1 MRRIW
6 TAITAGFLALVAA
19 YAALLPLSHW
29 QADEFF
35 YFAML
40 RDHGRR
46 VLADRV
52 FGWSPRPFSEY
63 LLYLYGTVVSRLQ
76 QPAAGW
82 FMGLLWI
89 AWIASVALGAICCG
103 RPSNRLRLAA
113 VAVLLGA
120 MLTVRPLSEVF
131 FWPAGAVSYLST
143 LIAVCLGFWMCVD
156 AGVSGWARPWGL
168 ALASSLAAASSEV
181 GAMFAVGFVIVLT
194 VLTIAASD
202 RRTAYR
208 SLAPML
214 LPVVIAGFVF
224 WVLLHNRVAVGAPGG
239 VEAPYLRR
247 FWPSLGAG
255 FRLSLGELPVLD
267 YGRDIADVSG
277 AGLVF
282 KLLLFV
288 GWRWIAGAAFGFVSR
303 DGERVRRLLAFC
315 IGLAA
320 AAWGSAFAGYFQF
333 GYGCC
338 TRHWIMRQEFSLLG
352 VAALGVL
359 SALWL
364 APGFIFA
371 RSRAPAR
378 IAAAVPFALLLVLA
392 VALRARDLV
401 HDYRLIP
408 LFMRDQAA
416 LWSALHH
423 PGPSMTCTLPPRAWI
438 VGDMEI
444 PAGEASMG
452 SNPPWYYQGMMDF
465 FGKTQ
470 IRCTGAR

>member
-1 MRRIW
+1 MRRTW
-6 TAITAGFLALVAA
+6 TAITVGFLALLAA

-40 RDHGRR
+40 RDHGGW

-63 LLYLYGTVVSRLQ
+63 LLYMYGNVVSVLR
-76 QPAAGW
+76 QPVAGW
-82 FMGLLWI
+82 FLGTLWI
-89 AWIASVALGAICCG
+89 AWIASVALGTACCG
-103 RPSNRLRLAA
+103 RPINRLRLAA

-131 FWPAGAVSYLST
+131 FWPAGAVAYLST
-143 LIAVCLGFWMCVD
+143 LIAVCLGFWMCLD

-168 ALASSLAAASSEV
+168 ALALSLAAACSEV
-181 GAMFAVGFVIVLT
+181 GAMFAVGFVVALT
-194 VLTIAASD
+194 VLDLVGPD
-202 RRTAYR
+202 RGTAYR

-224 WVLLHNRVAVGAPGG
+224 WVLLHNRVAVGVPGG
-239 VEAPYLRR
+239 AEAPYLRR

-255 FRLSLGELPVLD
+255 FRLALGELPVLD
-267 YGRDIADVSG
+267 DGRGVADVSG

-288 GWRWIAGAAFGFVSR
+288 GWRWIAEAAFGFGRR

-315 IGLAA
+315 MGLAA
-320 AAWGSAFAGYFQF
+320 AAWGSAFAAYFQF
-333 GYGCC
+333 GYACC
-338 TRHWIMRQEFSLLG
+338 TRHWIMRQEFSILAI
-352 VAALGVL
+352 AALGVL

-371 RSRAPAR
+371 RSPATAR
-378 IAAAVPFALLLVLA
+378 IAAAAPFALLLVLA

-408 LFMRDQAA
+408 VFMQDRAA
-416 LWSALHH
+416 LWSVLHE
-423 PGPSMTCTLPPRAWI
+423 PGPSMTCTLPPRGWI
-438 VGDMEI
+438 TGDMDI
-444 PAGEASMG
+444 PPGEASMG
-452 SNPPWYYQGMMDF
+452 SDPPWYYQGMMDF
-465 FGKTQ
+465 FGKTR
-470 IRCTGAR
+470 IRCDRSS